1 MTAKE
6 GYFGSDAKENRFL
19 AIPSGKGKNEKYFM
33 QVNKDTGRMEVWNE
47 EFGQDRK
54 VGFLDPGSNEFV
66 PDKTFTK
73 GARGFEK
80 DFFNTDEGKK
90 LIREQ
95 SKNTVV
101 KEKISEGKDI
111 TEARKEAD
119 ELGKSNQEIVE
130 DKTANV
136 MSAESKKATKA
147 KDGTRKDFGAFVY
160 PINLRKTEQD
170 VIKFTV

>member
-80 DFFNTDEGKK
+80 DFFSTDEGKK

-101 KEKISEGKDI
+101 KEKIAEGKDI
-111 TEARKEAD
+111 TEARKEAE
-119 ELGKSNQEIVE
+119 ELERSNQKITQQ
-130 DKTANV
+130 KV
-136 MSAESKKATKA
+136 MGLLLLS
-147 KDGTRKDFGAFVY
+147 
-160 PINLRKTEQD
+160 LRKQLRQKMEQEKNL
-170 VIKFTV
+170 VHLFIPRL